1 MKIIFFKKILKF
13 IFITFFVFFIVAY
26 SLYLISALF
35 LTKGKILNYNIL
47 VNYQINFYNQL
58 GFRNIWQTQ
67 NECVEFDNQLIFIP
81 KIGKCFFNNPE
92 FRTELNFTN
101 EGRDNGN
108 NSLKKETKNSIA
120 VIGDSYAMG
129 WGVNDNETFSANLER
144 ETGIKVYNLAVSG
157 YATERSLLRL
167 KKSNL
172 IDKVKTIII
181 QYCYNDYGENET
193 HNHQNNN
200 IDNSQKFESILNEK
214 LSVAKRLRKSIR
226 YSLKIPIETIFNIK
240 EQHNWENHEYL
251 FEEIINKYEFL
262 SDKKIIVIGVNGPKK
277 NFLNFPDGNSKYIP
291 NLKYINIDFKKEDF
305 FIIDDH
311 LNVSGH
317 KKISDELKKYI
328 D

>member
-13 IFITFFVFFIVAY
+13 IFITFFVYFIIAY

-35 LTKGKILNYNIL
+35 LTKGKILNYKIL

-108 NSLKKETKNSIA
+108 NSFQKDTKNSIA

-129 WGVNDNETFSANLER
+129 WGVNDNETFAANLER

-157 YATERSLLRL
+157 YSTERSLLRL
-167 KKSNL
+167 KKLNL
-172 IDKVKTIII
+172 IDEVKTIII
-181 QYCYNDYGENET
+181 QYCYNDYPENKT
-193 HNHQNNN
+193 HNYQKNN
-200 IDNSQKFESILNEK
+200 INNSQKYESILNEK
-214 LSVAKRLRKSIR
+214 LSIAKRLRKSIR
-226 YSLKIPIETIFNIK
+226 YSLKIPIEIIFNIK
-240 EQHNWENHEYL
+240 EQHNWESHKYL

-262 SDKKIIVIGVNGPKK
+262 SDKKIIVIGVNGPNK
-277 NFLNFPDGNSKYIP
+277 NFLNFPSGNSKNIP
-291 NLKYINIDFKKEDF
+291 NLKYINIDYEKKDF

-328 D
+328 N